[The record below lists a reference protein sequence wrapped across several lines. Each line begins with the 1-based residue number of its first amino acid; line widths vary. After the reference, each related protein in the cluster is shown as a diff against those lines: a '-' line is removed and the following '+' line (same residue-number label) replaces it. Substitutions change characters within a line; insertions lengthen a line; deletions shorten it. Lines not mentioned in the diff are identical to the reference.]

1 MSTFRV
7 RASSLGEVSAQL
19 QGVIAVFD
27 GHVAEVSSKV
37 HAVSGVSWE
46 GADQRAFD
54 ERFRQWQQTADAV
67 RLSLTTL
74 AGQLVAAEGS
84 YEQTESGIRGGFSQR
99 RQENTALVATVEEV
113 DEAVDTGLERA
124 RTSVKDAPVAAAM
137 AGGVSARSGQGRGGT
152 DAGPSAAASG
162 STAASAPG
170 GSE

>member
-27 GHVAEVSSKV
+27 GHVADVSSKV

-54 ERFRQWQQTADAV
+54 ERFRQWQQTADMV

-74 AGQLVAAEGS
+74 AAQLVAAEGS
-84 YEQTESGIRGGFSQR
+84 YEQTEGSIQGRFAQR
-99 RQENTALVATVEEV
+99 RQENTTLVETVEEV

-124 RTSVKDAPVAAAM
+124 RTQVKTETASAS
-137 AGGVSARSGQGRGGT
+137 AGGAVTARSGQGQ
-152 DAGPSAAASG
+152 S
-162 STAASAPG
+162 G
-170 GSE
+170 GSAEAPKPVATVSSGDAL